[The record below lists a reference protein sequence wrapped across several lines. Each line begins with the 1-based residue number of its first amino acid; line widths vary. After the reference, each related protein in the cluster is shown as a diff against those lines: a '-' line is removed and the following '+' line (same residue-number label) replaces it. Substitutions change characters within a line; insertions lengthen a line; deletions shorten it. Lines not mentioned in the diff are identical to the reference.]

1 MNNNTTKSDSILK
14 KRIRRFKSIKRG
26 YYSLI
31 ILVSLYIIS
40 IIAPILISKEA
51 LMICY
56 ANGNYDNGEK
66 FEDTNNNGIYDSSEL
81 FTDNYNYYFPA
92 FNKMFEGIIGPTYY
106 EASFFG
112 QDSIQGKKKYGA
124 PHYRLLKKKFKKENL
139 GNYIVMPIYPFGPFE
154 EVLSER
160 DEPFNDRNKNGKW
173 DNAEK
178 FEDTNNNAVWDD
190 AEKFED
196 TNSNSVWDDA
206 EKFIDHNG
214 NNKWDLAEIFMDNN
228 NNGLWDKAEL
238 YTDTNN
244 NGKWD
249 KAEPFEDANS
259 NKTWDNHEMFIDE
272 NNNKEYDEY
281 YPATFPDSINILG
294 TDNQGRDVFARLIY
308 GLKVSLTFALVVT
321 FFSYTL
327 GTIVGGTL
335 GYFGGK
341 VDLFGLRLIEIF
353 SALPFLFLMMI
364 LGQIFKPSIMLLA
377 FMYMFIAGWIG
388 ISWYVRGEFYRE
400 KSKDYV
406 SAAVSMGQSTWKI
419 IIKHILPNALTP
431 IITYAPFAVIGYI
444 SALVSLDFLGFGLQ
458 PPTPSWGELLVQ
470 GKANLQYWH
479 LIVVPLSAIGVTL
492 FLITFIGEAIREAF
506 DPKVYSRLR

>member
-1 MNNNTTKSDSILK
+1 MNSNSIKSDSILK

-31 ILVSLYIIS
+31 ILTSIYIIS
-40 IIAPILISKEA
+40 LIAPVLISKEA
-51 LMICY
+51 LIVRY
-56 ANGNYDNGEK
+56 ANGVYDNGEK
-66 FEDTNNNGIYDSSEL
+66 FIDENNNTIYDESEL
-81 FTDNYNYYFPA
+81 FDDSYNYYFPA
-92 FNKMFEGIIGPTYY
+92 FSKMFESIIGPKFY

-112 QDSIQGKKKYGA
+112 QDSIQGKKRYGE
-124 PHYRLLKKKFKKENL
+124 PHYRLLKKQFNKEDN
-139 GNYIVMPIYPFGPFE
+139 GNYVIMPLYPFGPFE

-160 DEPFNDRNKNGKW
+160 DESFKD
-173 DNAEK
+173 
-178 FEDTNNNAVWDD
+178 
-190 AEKFED
+190 
-196 TNSNSVWDDA
+196 S
-206 EKFIDHNG
+206 
-214 NNKWDLAEIFMDNN
+214 
-228 NNGLWDKAEL
+228 
-238 YTDTNN
+238 NN

-249 KAEPFEDANS
+249 KGETYID
-259 NKTWDNHEMFIDE
+259 DND
-272 NNNKEYDEY
+272 NGEYDSY
-281 YPATFPDSINILG
+281 HPATFPDTINILG

-321 FFSYTL
+321 FFSYTF
-327 GTIVGGTL
+327 GIIIGGTL

-341 VDLFGLRLIEIF
+341 VDLLGLRVIEIF
-353 SALPFLFLMMI
+353 SAMPFLFLMMI
-364 LGQIFKPSIMLLA
+364 LGQIFKPTIMLMA
-377 FMYMFIAGWIG
+377 FMYMFITGWIG

-400 KSKDYV
+400 KAKDYV

-431 IITYAPFAVIGYI
+431 IITFAPFAVIGYI

-479 LIVVPLSAIGVTL
+479 LIAIPLTAIGITL

>member
-1 MNNNTTKSDSILK
+1 MATNISKSDSILK

-40 IIAPILISKEA
+40 LIAPILISKEA
-51 LMICY
+51 LLVCY
-56 ANGNYDNGEK
+56 ANGIYDQGEQ
-66 FEDTNNNGIYDSSEL
+66 FEDLNNNGVYDSTEL
-81 FTDNYNYYFPA
+81 FTDDYNYFFPA
-92 FNKMFEGIIGPTYY
+92 FSKLFEGIIGMTYY

-112 QDSIQGKKKYGA
+112 QDSIQGEKRYGA
-124 PHYRLLKKKFKKENL
+124 PHYRLLKKKFATENS
-139 GNYIVMPIYPFGPFE
+139 GNYVIMPMYPFGPFE

-160 DEPFNDRNKNGKW
+160 DEDFKDTNKNGKW
-173 DNAEK
+173 DTGEVY
-178 FEDTNNNAVWDD
+178 FDTNQ
-190 AEKFED
+190 
-196 TNSNSVWDDA
+196 
-206 EKFIDHNG
+206 
-214 NNKWDLAEIFMDNN
+214 
-228 NNGLWDKAEL
+228 
-238 YTDTNN
+238 
-244 NGKWD
+244 NGK
-249 KAEPFEDANS
+249 
-259 NKTWDNHEMFIDE
+259 
-272 NNNKEYDEY
+272 YDSY
-281 YPATFPDSINILG
+281 YPATFPDAINILG

-308 GLKVSLTFALVVT
+308 GLKVSLTFAIVVT
-321 FFSYTL
+321 FFSYTF
-327 GTIVGGTL
+327 GIIIGGTL

-341 VDLFGLRLIEIF
+341 VDLFGLRLIEVF

-377 FMYMFIAGWIG
+377 FMYMFIVGWIG

-400 KSKDYV
+400 KAKDYV

-431 IITYAPFAVIGYI
+431 IITFAPFAVIGYI
-444 SALVSLDFLGFGLQ
+444 SSLVSLDFLGFGLQ

-479 LIVVPLSAIGVTL
+479 LIVVPLSAIGITL

>member
-1 MNNNTTKSDSILK
+1 MNSNSIKSDSILK

-31 ILVSLYIIS
+31 ILTSIYIIS
-40 IIAPILISKEA
+40 LIAPVLISKEA
-51 LMICY
+51 LIVRY
-56 ANGNYDNGEK
+56 ANGIYDNGEK
-66 FEDTNNNGIYDSSEL
+66 FIDENNNAIYDESEL
-81 FTDNYNYYFPA
+81 FDDSYNYYFPA
-92 FNKMFEGIIGPTYY
+92 FSKMFENIIGPKFY

-112 QDSIQGKKKYGA
+112 QDSIQGKKRYGE
-124 PHYRLLKKKFKKENL
+124 PHYRLLKKQFNKEDN
-139 GNYIVMPIYPFGPFE
+139 GNYVIMPLYPFGPFE

-160 DEPFNDRNKNGKW
+160 DESFKD
-173 DNAEK
+173 
-178 FEDTNNNAVWDD
+178 
-190 AEKFED
+190 
-196 TNSNSVWDDA
+196 S
-206 EKFIDHNG
+206 
-214 NNKWDLAEIFMDNN
+214 
-228 NNGLWDKAEL
+228 
-238 YTDTNN
+238 NN

-249 KAEPFEDANS
+249 KGETYID
-259 NKTWDNHEMFIDE
+259 DND
-272 NNNKEYDEY
+272 NGEYDSY
-281 YPATFPDSINILG
+281 HPATFPDTINILG

-321 FFSYTL
+321 FFSYTF
-327 GTIVGGTL
+327 GIIIGGTL

-341 VDLFGLRLIEIF
+341 VDLLGLRLIEIF
-353 SALPFLFLMMI
+353 SAMPFLFLMMI
-364 LGQIFKPSIMLLA
+364 LGQIFKPTIMLMA
-377 FMYMFIAGWIG
+377 FMYMFITGWIG

-400 KSKDYV
+400 KAKDYV

-431 IITYAPFAVIGYI
+431 IITFAPFAVIGYI

-479 LIVVPLSAIGVTL
+479 LIAIPLTAIGITL

>member
-1 MNNNTTKSDSILK
+1 MKKNTVKSDSILK

-31 ILVSLYIIS
+31 ILGALYTISL
-40 IIAPILISKEA
+40 IAPILISKEA
-51 LMICY
+51 LLVCY
-56 ANGNYDNGEK
+56 ANGTYDIGEK
-66 FEDTNNNGIYDSSEL
+66 FKDMNNNGTYDSSEL
-81 FTDNYNYYFPA
+81 FTDNYNYYSPA
-92 FNKMFEGIIGPTYY
+92 FSKLFEGIIGATYY

-124 PHYRLLKKKFKKENL
+124 PHYRLLKKKFENENL
-139 GNYIVMPIYPFGPFE
+139 GNYVIMPLYPFGPFE

-160 DEPFNDRNKNGKW
+160 DEDFQDKNKN
-173 DNAEK
+173 E
-178 FEDTNNNAVWDD
+178 
-190 AEKFED
+190 
-196 TNSNSVWDDA
+196 
-206 EKFIDHNG
+206 
-214 NNKWDLAEIFMDNN
+214 
-228 NNGLWDKAEL
+228 
-238 YTDTNN
+238 
-244 NGKWD
+244 KWD
-249 KAEPFEDANS
+249 KGEIYF
-259 NKTWDNHEMFIDE
+259 DE
-272 NNNKEYDEY
+272 NRNGQYDAY
-281 YPATFPDSINILG
+281 FPATFPDSINILG

-308 GLKVSLTFALVVT
+308 GLKVSLTFAIVVT
-321 FFSYTL
+321 FFSYTF
-327 GTIVGGTL
+327 GIIIGGVL

-341 VDLFGLRLIEIF
+341 VDLFGLRIIEVF
-353 SALPFLFLMMI
+353 SAMPFLFLMMI

-377 FMYMFIAGWIG
+377 FMYMFITGWIG

-400 KSKDYV
+400 KAKDYV

-431 IITYAPFAVIGYI
+431 IITFAPFAVIGYI

-470 GKANLQYWH
+470 GKSNLQYWH
-479 LIVVPLSAIGVTL
+479 LIVVPLSAIGITL

>member
-1 MNNNTTKSDSILK
+1 MSNNIAKSDSIFK

-31 ILVSLYIIS
+31 ILVSLYMIS
-40 IIAPILISKEA
+40 LIAPILISKEA
-51 LMICY
+51 LLVCY
-56 ANGNYDNGEK
+56 ANGIYDKGEK
-66 FEDTNNNGIYDSSEL
+66 FNDMNSNGIYDSSEI

-92 FNKMFEGIIGPTYY
+92 FSKMFESIIGAKFY

-124 PHYRLLKKKFKKENL
+124 PHYRLLKKKFNKDNS
-139 GNYIVMPIYPFGPFE
+139 GNYVIMPLYPFGPFE

-160 DEPFNDRNKNGKW
+160 DEEFK
-173 DNAEK
+173 
-178 FEDTNNNAVWDD
+178 
-190 AEKFED
+190 
-196 TNSNSVWDDA
+196 
-206 EKFIDHNG
+206 
-214 NNKWDLAEIFMDNN
+214 
-228 NNGLWDKAEL
+228 DK
-238 YTDTNN
+238 NN

-249 KAEPFEDANS
+249 EGE
-259 NKTWDNHEMFIDE
+259 TYLDE
-272 NNNKEYDEY
+272 NQNGIYDAY
-281 YPATFPDSINILG
+281 FPATFPDSINILG

-321 FFSYTL
+321 FFSYTF
-327 GTIVGGTL
+327 GIIIGGTL

-353 SALPFLFLMMI
+353 SAMPFLFLMMI
-364 LGQIFKPSIMLLA
+364 LGQIFKPTIMLLA
-377 FMYMFIAGWIG
+377 FMYMFITGWIG

-400 KSKDYV
+400 KAKDYV

-431 IITYAPFAVIGYI
+431 IITFAPFAVIGYI

-479 LIVVPLSAIGVTL
+479 LIVVPLSAIGITL

>member
-1 MNNNTTKSDSILK
+1 MKNISIKSDSILK
-14 KRIRRFKSIKRG
+14 KRLRRFKSIKRG

-31 ILVSLYIIS
+31 ILIMLYSISLL
-40 IIAPILISKEA
+40 APILISKEA
-51 LMICY
+51 LVVRY
-56 ANGNYDNGEK
+56 ADEKYNIGEK
-66 FEDTNNNGIYDSSEL
+66 YEDINNNNIWDKGENFEDKH
-81 FTDNYNYYFPA
+81 NYYFPA
-92 FNKMFEGIIGPTYY
+92 FSKMFGAIIGHKYY

-112 QDSIQGKKKYGA
+112 QDSIQGKKKYGE
-124 PHYRLLKKKFKKENL
+124 PHYRILKKDFKDKQK
-139 GNYIVMPIYPFGPFE
+139 GNYVIMPLYPFGPFE

-160 DEPFNDRNKNGKW
+160 DEKY
-173 DNAEK
+173 
-178 FEDTNNNAVWDD
+178 V
-190 AEKFED
+190 
-196 TNSNSVWDDA
+196 
-206 EKFIDHNG
+206 
-214 NNKWDLAEIFMDNN
+214 
-228 NNGLWDKAEL
+228 DK
-238 YTDTNN
+238 NN

-249 KAEPFEDANS
+249 VGEVYS
-259 NKTWDNHEMFIDE
+259 DE
-272 NNNKEYDEY
+272 NKNGFYDEY
-281 YPATFPDSINILG
+281 HPATFPDSINILG

-321 FFSYTL
+321 FFSYTF
-327 GTIVGGTL
+327 GIIIGGML

-341 VDLFGLRLIEIF
+341 VDLLGLRLIEIF
-353 SALPFLFLMMI
+353 SAMPFLFLMMI

-377 FMYMFIAGWIG
+377 FMYMFITGWIG

-400 KSKDYV
+400 KAKDYV

-431 IITYAPFAVIGYI
+431 IITFAPFAVIGYI

-470 GKANLQYWH
+470 GKSNLQYWH
-479 LIVVPLSAIGVTL
+479 LIVVPLLAIGVTL

>member
-1 MNNNTTKSDSILK
+1 MVNSTIKSDSILK

-31 ILVSLYIIS
+31 ILVSIYIIS
-40 IIAPILISKEA
+40 LIAPIVISKEA
-51 LMICY
+51 LIIRY
-56 ANGNYDNGEK
+56 A
-66 FEDTNNNGIYDSSEL
+66 NGIYDNSEKFIDENGNEFYDESEL
-81 FTDNYNYYFPA
+81 FTDSYNYYFPA
-92 FNKMFEGIIGPTYY
+92 FSKMFESIIGPTYY

-112 QDSIQGKKKYGA
+112 QDSIQNKKRYGT
-124 PHYRLLKKKFKKENL
+124 PHYRLLKKKFKLENM
-139 GNYIVMPIYPFGPFE
+139 GNYVIMPFYPFGPFE

-160 DEPFNDRNKNGKW
+160 DEVFDDKND
-173 DNAEK
+173 
-178 FEDTNNNAVWDD
+178 
-190 AEKFED
+190 
-196 TNSNSVWDDA
+196 
-206 EKFIDHNG
+206 
-214 NNKWDLAEIFMDNN
+214 
-228 NNGLWDKAEL
+228 
-238 YTDTNN
+238 

-249 KAEPFEDANS
+249 KGETYIDD
-259 NKTWDNHEMFIDE
+259 NKNE
-272 NNNKEYDEY
+272 KYDSY
-281 YPATFPDSINILG
+281 HPATFPDSINILG

-321 FFSYTL
+321 FFSYTF
-327 GTIVGGTL
+327 GIIIGGTL

-353 SALPFLFLMMI
+353 SAMPFLFLMMI
-364 LGQIFKPSIMLLA
+364 LGQIFKPTIMMLA
-377 FMYMFIAGWIG
+377 FMYMFISGWIG

-400 KSKDYV
+400 KAKDYV

-431 IITYAPFAVIGYI
+431 IITFAPFAVIGYI

-458 PPTPSWGELLVQ
+458 PPTPSWGELLLQ
-470 GKANLQYWH
+470 GKSNLQYWH
-479 LIVVPLSAIGVTL
+479 LIAIPLSAIGITL